1 MEAVTLWIFTQN
13 LQLKLT
19 RKLIKRKTKIKLKI
33 KKDTDKTRS

>member
-19 RKLIKRKTKIKLKI
+19 RKLIKRKTNIKLKI